1 MSTKR
6 TRAKKDDVELRI
18 NEIIKLIFNGYNVYN
33 LLDEFGKEWGITSIQ
48 QMYIY
53 YNKALERIQEINN
66 ETIRQNLQF
75 EINRLEEQLRDAKGP
90 ENRRLRLDITKEIN
104 KLKGLYITKVDLE
117 TAIPITI
124 NIVKPE

>member
-66 ETIRQNLQF
+66 EDIRKNLQF
-75 EINRLEEQLRDAKGP
+75 GINRLEEQLRDAKGP
-90 ENRRLRLDITKEIN
+90 ENRRLRLEITKEIN

-117 TAIPITI
+117 TVIPITI